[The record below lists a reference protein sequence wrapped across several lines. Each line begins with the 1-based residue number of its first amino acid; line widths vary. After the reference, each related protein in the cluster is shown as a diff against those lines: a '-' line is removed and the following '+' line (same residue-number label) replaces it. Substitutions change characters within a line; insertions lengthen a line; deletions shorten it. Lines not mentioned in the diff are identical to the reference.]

1 VTDPG
6 DTLTHRQLDEYR
18 ILALLGQGGMARVYL
33 GEDVR
38 LKRYVAIKVIDRPFR
53 EEPAYIE
60 RFEREAQAIARLE
73 HPHIVRLYR
82 YGETER
88 LLYMAMQYVE
98 GADLGSIL
106 DSYRREGQLMPPREI
121 LAVVRDIGAALDYA
135 HRKDV
140 IHRDVKPSN
149 ILLDRGGRAYL
160 TDFGLALLTTTRTIG
175 ETFGTPQYISPE
187 QASSSAEVGPASDF
201 YSLGIILYEMFT
213 GALPFSGSKP
223 LDIALQHLKE
233 TPPDPLERR
242 PDLDPAVAAV
252 ILKALAKEPAA
263 RFQSGAALTSA
274 LETALAGRP
283 ITTVTTPTRSLGER
297 VTDVYEAQRL
307 SPAAMTQVRPDTMPT
322 APVPPVGL
330 EAAVA
335 AEPVAPPPET
345 VVAPRAERRQPSLR
359 LLVGM
364 LLVML
369 LCLSLALAAL
379 SNPGAITDRDVF
391 MPVVTGD
398 GTAEAT
404 AVGGLPG
411 DGTPTLMA
419 ATQTPPATTTADTP
433 ATATVPAVP
442 AETIAIVTRGSDS
455 LVLANNTSASLRL
468 AGIQLGDGENAVRG
482 VEWEVVAI
490 EPGECVTVWK
500 QQGNPEAPQLDC
512 QIVGAPV
519 TRHSRDVFWN
529 RAFPV
534 YYRDAL
540 LGSCEGSCSLALP

>member
-1 VTDPG
+1 MTDAG

-121 LAVVRDIGAALDYA
+121 LAVVHDIGAALDYA
-135 HRKDV
+135 HGKDV

-149 ILLDRGGRAYL
+149 MLLDRGGQAYL
-160 TDFGLALLTTTRTIG
+160 TDFGLALLATTRTIG

-187 QASSSAEVGPASDF
+187 QASSSAEVGPASDL

-213 GALPFSGSKP
+213 GTLPFSGDRP
-223 LDIALQHLKE
+223 LDIVLQHLKE
-233 TPPDPLERR
+233 PPPDPLQRR

-252 ILKALAKEPAA
+252 ILKALAKKPSA

-283 ITTVTTPTRSLGER
+283 ITTVISPTRSLGER
-297 VTDVYEAQRL
+297 VTDVYEAQQL
-307 SPAAMTQVRPDTMPT
+307 SPAARTQVRPDTMPT
-322 APVPPVGL
+322 APVPPAGL
-330 EAAVA
+330 EAAMA
-335 AEPVAPPPET
+335 ASPA
-345 VVAPRAERRQPSLR
+345 APRQETKAALPARRQSSLR
-359 LLVGM
+359 FLIGM
-364 LLVML
+364 LLFLL

-379 SNPGAITDRDVF
+379 NNPGVTTDNDVF

-419 ATQTPPATTTADTP
+419 ATPTPPTTTTADAP
-433 ATATVPAVP
+433 ATATGPAAS
-442 AETIAIVTRGSDS
+442 AETIAIVTRGGDS
-455 LVLANNTSASLRL
+455 LVLANNTSTSLRL
-468 AGIQLGDGENAVRG
+468 AGIQLGDGESAVRG
-482 VEWEVVAI
+482 VEWELIAL

-500 QQGNPEAPQLDC
+500 EQGNPEAPQIDC
-512 QIVGAPV
+512 QGVGARV

-529 RAFPV
+529 QPFPV

-540 LGSCEGSCSLALP
+540 LGSCDGSCSLTLP